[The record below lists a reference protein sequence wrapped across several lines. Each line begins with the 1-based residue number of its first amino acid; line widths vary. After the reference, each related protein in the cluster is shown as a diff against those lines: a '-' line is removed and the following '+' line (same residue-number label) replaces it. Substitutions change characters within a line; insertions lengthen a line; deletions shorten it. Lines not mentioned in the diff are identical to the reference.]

1 MVQCGDKIV
10 LCNHQHAHIKFSKD
24 GKMFAIYCK
33 HDTELKVYTD
43 YEDPIDLLEKI
54 KNNDQLKNHKYK

>member
-1 MVQCGDKIV
+1 M
-10 LCNHQHAHIKFSKD
+10 KFSKD

-43 YEDPIDLLEKI
+43 YDDPIDLLKKI
-54 KNNDQLKNHKYK
+54 ENNDLLKNHKYE